1 MTFGIVVEPQI
12 FRPFCV
18 ADRAGRL
25 GSRLRLADIVEFDLI
40 ARTAEGAGEDL
51 HAKSLW
57 HGIRILGRLD
67 RLEALELGM
76 AEIERL
82 VFAGVA
88 MRRAKMF
95 RLRPAGEG
103 VFPRPDRVRR
113 IEHVIFALGPA
124 QEMELEEPGHAVEM
138 GVAREPHLFE
148 RALCALHDLEA
159 IHGDIHGDF
168 LLRWRG
174 AELAR
179 RAALV
184 RDSRPRRLVDEAPS
198 GEASEVEGAAD
209 LVMGA
214 GREKM
219 REQRAAG
226 GNRLEAPSSPAAIQ
240 EYSLGRRRSDDRRRV
255 GDDIDDSAPLPQ
267 QLQLSKGREHV
278 EKAGNDDLLHGWGA
292 ALSIGRNAVEAAAEH
307 DLAFIRL
314 ACVDARAE
322 I

>member
-1 MTFGIVVEPQI
+1 LPTTWRTGQIDAMRSVGSIFPGTNAARNQRSFADNMANEATCADGADSDLVAPSFGRAFQFAPVGPMTS
-12 FRPFCV
+12 RS
-18 ADRAGRL
+18 RTRTGRRS
-25 GSRLRLADIVEFDLI
+25 GGLI
-40 ARTAEGAGEDL
+40 P
-51 HAKSLW
+51 
-57 HGIRILGRLD
+57 RIWILDRLD

-82 VFAGVA
+82 VGAGVT
-88 MRRAKMF
+88 MGRAKMF
-95 RLRPAGEG
+95 RLRPGGEG
-103 VFPRPDRVRR
+103 VFARPDRVRR

-255 GDDIDDSAPLPQ
+255 GDDIDD
-267 QLQLSKGREHV
+267 
-278 EKAGNDDLLHGWGA
+278 
-292 ALSIGRNAVEAAAEH
+292 
-307 DLAFIRL
+307 
-314 ACVDARAE
+314 
-322 I
+322 